1 MRHAKLLNLNFE
13 GHKWKLI
20 SQRQWTRRWHDARTV
35 GLWSKWHVV
44 IEKSQAGMR
53 SHPIPVQ
60 NEQIQRLITNFEF
73 LSSSYPPP
81 KRRLKKKRKWWER
94 TWKQKQWNWWRRE
107 VLWKLRWM
115 SSSTASVSLAVLV
128 SPATSSILRHIN
140 SLLLLFLGFYVSVA
154 VKICRVFLVL
164 IYFLNKF

>member
-1 MRHAKLLNLNFE
+1 VNKKVARCKDCRFMKQMTCRYWKIPSRH
-13 GHKWKLI
+13 
-20 SQRQWTRRWHDARTV
+20 
-35 GLWSKWHVV
+35 
-44 IEKSQAGMR
+44 EKP

-81 KRRLKKKRKWWER
+81 KRRLKKKIKWWER
-94 TWKQKQWNWWRRE
+94 TWKHKQWNWWRRE

-140 SLLLLFLGFYVSVA
+140 SLLRLFFLGFYVSVA

-164 IYFLNKF
+164 IYFLKKILGFSSVGYWYSSR

>member
-1 MRHAKLLNLNFE
+1 
-13 GHKWKLI
+13 
-20 SQRQWTRRWHDARTV
+20 
-35 GLWSKWHVV
+35 
-44 IEKSQAGMR
+44 
-53 SHPIPVQ
+53 
-60 NEQIQRLITNFEF
+60 
-73 LSSSYPPP
+73 
-81 KRRLKKKRKWWER
+81 
-94 TWKQKQWNWWRRE
+94 